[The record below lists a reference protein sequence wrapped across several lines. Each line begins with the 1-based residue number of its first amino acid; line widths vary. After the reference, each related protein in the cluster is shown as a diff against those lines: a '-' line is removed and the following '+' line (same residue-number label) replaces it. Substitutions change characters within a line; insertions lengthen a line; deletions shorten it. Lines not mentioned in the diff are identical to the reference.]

1 MSYLSSAFIMLVT
14 TRSLDHHGIVSGIY
28 DELEIGKVIDEMLPK
43 LGQHKL
49 SHSIIVKAM
58 ILNCLG
64 FVDSRLY
71 MYSQYFET
79 LPVERLLGPGIS
91 ASDLTDDV
99 LGRTLD
105 EIYEADST
113 QLFMKLSVKM
123 LEIVNIRTQLLQ
135 SDTTNFSLHGDYKYI
150 DGSSSIEIT
159 YGHAKDGRD
168 DLKRFGLGMIT
179 NQYGIPLFAKA
190 YSGNASDKETII
202 EAMKKL
208 QENITFP
215 DDVYYIADS
224 ALYSDNNIKSMRE
237 GMKWITRVPSTLNLS
252 KDLLISD
259 LDFKPGKDPRYSF
272 YETIVEYGG
281 IKQKWVVVHSSE
293 MQKRKDITFEKK
305 IKRIVKE
312 AQKELKDLK
321 KIKFAC
327 EEDARAAL
335 ERWKKENPHCLLKT
349 AEISTVSKREKG
361 KRGRPNKGE
370 KLIVHYVLNAEAIRN
385 EEITLNEKEYQGRFI
400 IASNDT
406 NLDAEK
412 MLDHYKNQSK
422 VEKGFRFIKDK
433 SFRVSEVYLKKP
445 QRIEALSMVMVLTLM
460 VYSVAEWKLRERLK
474 ETGETIRNQIKKQTQ
489 KPTLKWAFTLMRG
502 ITEVKMEVESKVVTQ
517 IANMDEVKDKIIR
530 LMGINCEKYY
540 I

>member
-1 MSYLSSAFIMLVT
+1 MLVS

-28 DELEIGKVIDEMLPK
+28 DELEIGKVIDEVLPK

-49 SHSIIVKAM
+49 AHSIVVKAM

-64 FVDSRLY
+64 FTDSRLY

-79 LPVERLLGPGIS
+79 LPVGRLLGSGIS

-105 EIYEADST
+105 EIYGADST
-113 QLFMKLSVKM
+113 QLFMKLALKM
-123 LEIVNIRTQLLQ
+123 MEIVNIKTQLLQ
-135 SDTTNFSLHGDYKYI
+135 CDTTNFSVYGDYKHI
-150 DGSSSIEIT
+150 DGSSDIEIT

-168 DLKRFGLGMIT
+168 DLKRFGLGIIT
-179 NQYGIPLFAKA
+179 NQYGIPLFSKA

-224 ALYSDNNIKSMRE
+224 ALYSDNNIKSMRK

-252 KDLLISD
+252 KDLLVSD
-259 LDFKPGKDPRYSF
+259 LEFKLGEDPRYSF

-281 IKQKWVVVHSSE
+281 IEQKWVVVHSSE
-293 MQKRKDITFEKK
+293 MQKRKDITFERKIQKK
-305 IKRIVKE
+305 VME
-312 AQKELKDLK
+312 SQKDLKNLK

-327 EEDARAAL
+327 EKDARAAL
-335 ERWKKENPHCLLKT
+335 ERWEKENPHCLLET
-349 AEISTVSKREKG
+349 VEIFTVSTRENGKRE
-361 KRGRPNKGE
+361 RPKKDE
-370 KLIVHYVLNAEAIRN
+370 KLIVHYVVNVKAVRN
-385 EEITLNEKEYQGRFI
+385 EEIVLNEKEHQGRFI
-400 IASNDT
+400 IASNDL

-412 MLDHYKNQSK
+412 MLDYYKNQSK

-445 QRIEALSMVMVLTLM
+445 QRIEALSMIMVLTLM
-460 VYSVAEWKLRERLK
+460 IYSVAEWKLREKLK
-474 ETGETIRNQIKKQTQ
+474 ETGETIPDQLKKQTQ
-489 KPTLKWAFTLMRG
+489 KPTLKWAFRLMKG
-502 ITEVKMEVESKVVTQ
+502 ITEVKIGMGSKVVTQ

-530 LMGINCEKYY
+530 LMGKNCEKYY
-540 I
+540 F